1 MSMMKAPRSTKIL
14 WIFCEGETEKYYFQ
28 KLKAVER
35 IGRVNVKSTR
45 RNDSVNIVKYA
56 TNFTKHNNDF
66 SKGDAVFCVFDR
78 DNNTNKQLKEAKREA
93 ERHGIKIIFSNPSFE
108 FWLLIHYQL
117 HTTSCENNEISTK
130 LKKFIPDYRKAD
142 PEIYLITKDKIEAA
156 ITNSQNIIEMCR
168 KRHVEL
174 ISRES
179 NPVTLVN
186 DLIYILNNFKNHKY

>member
-1 MSMMKAPRSTKIL
+1 MSMPKAPWSTQIL

-45 RNDSVNIVKYA
+45 RTDSVNIVKYA
-56 TNFTKHNNDF
+56 ITFTKYDKNF
-66 SKGDAVFCVFDR
+66 SKRDAVFCVFDR
-78 DNNTNKQLKEAKREA
+78 DENTNEQLKEAKREA

-156 ITNSQNIIEMCR
+156 KTNSQNIIEMCR
-168 KRHVEL
+168 NRNVEL

-186 DLIYILNNFKNHKY
+186 NLIDELNNFKTQC

>member
-1 MSMMKAPRSTKIL
+1 MSVIKAPRSTKIL

-35 IGRVNVKSTR
+35 IGRVNVKSTKKTG
-45 RNDSVNIVKYA
+45 SKNIVKYA
-56 TNFTKHNNDF
+56 TTFTKHNKDF
-66 SKGDAVFCVFDR
+66 IKGDTVFCVFDR
-78 DNNTNKQLKEAKREA
+78 DKNTNKQLKEAKREA

-117 HTTSCENNEISTK
+117 HTTSCENDDILTK
-130 LKKFIPDYRKAD
+130 LKKFIPDYHKAD
-142 PEIYLITKDKIEAA
+142 PELYLITRNNIETAK
-156 ITNSQNIIEMCR
+156 TNSQKIIEMYR
-168 KRHVEL
+168 DKNVEL

-186 DLIYILNNFKNHKY
+186 NLIEVLNNFRTQY